1 MHARFTLALL
11 AFTLIAQQKPKTE
24 IREIRATGCVR
35 KAPEGH
41 CLVLQTLD
49 GGTTYTFLAAPQPE
63 QDAVI
68 TIQGRAHEGR
78 SVCKQGI
85 PIDIID
91 WEPTGERCEAP
102 KK

>member
-11 AFTLIAQQKPKTE
+11 AITLIAQQKPKTE

-63 QDAVI
+63 LDAVI

-78 SVCKQGI
+78 STCKQGI
-85 PIDIID
+85 PIDITD
-91 WEPTGERCEAP
+91 WEPTGERCETP